1 MILEADEIHKRFGG
15 IQVLV
20 GAWLKVPEQRIIG
33 IIGPN
38 GAGKSTFLAVL
49 SKFIEPERG
58 RIRLF
63 GRDITFASPHQLA
76 RREMVRT
83 FQIPREFARLTVLQ
97 NLMVA
102 PKGQIG
108 ESVLTAWLRWGRVQ
122 EQERKLTEK
131 ANEVIRFLKLEAVRD
146 LPAGRL
152 SGGQKKLVELGRAL
166 MLDPRLLLLDEP
178 FSGVNPVMIDQ
189 IIGRLFDL
197 KQRGLSLVVVEHNMY
212 AVQTLCDEVYVMAD
226 GRILTH
232 GDPHTVFHDS
242 RVLEAYLGKDYGT
255 PAQD

>member
-1 MILEADEIHKRFGG
+1 MILDADDIHKRFGG
-15 IQVLV
+15 IQVLA

-63 GRDITFASPHQLA
+63 GRDITSASPHQIA

-83 FQIPREFARLTVLQ
+83 FQVPREFARLTVLQ

-108 ESVLTAWLRWGRVQ
+108 ESVLAAWLRWDRVKA
-122 EQERKLTEK
+122 QERQLREK
-131 ANEVIRFLKLEAVRD
+131 AEEVIRFLRLEAVRD

-189 IIGRLFDL
+189 IIARLFEL

-232 GDPHTVFHDS
+232 GAPRTVFSDA
-242 RVLEAYLGKDYGT
+242 RVLEAYLGKDHGT
-255 PAQD
+255 PAPD